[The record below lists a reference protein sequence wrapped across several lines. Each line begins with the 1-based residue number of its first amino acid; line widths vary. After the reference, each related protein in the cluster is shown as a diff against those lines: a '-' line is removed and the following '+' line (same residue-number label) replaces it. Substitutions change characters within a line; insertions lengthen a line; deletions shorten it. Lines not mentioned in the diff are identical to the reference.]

1 MTACAR
7 RYRLIIF
14 YRNIPLPANGC
25 VAMKH
30 ASPFYALYRSL
41 LGLGISVMAGCA
53 HEPPRQAWT
62 FAVSGDSRDCGN
74 TVMPAIARGAREAG
88 ASFYWHLGDLRK
100 IRAPDFD
107 FLHEGRFAGRPPSTE
122 EYVKMAWPDFLEHQV
137 APFGE
142 MPFFLG
148 IGNHETV
155 PPKTRVEFRSQFS
168 ALLDRAELRAQRQL
182 DGKRHLTAA
191 PRSSTYYHWVE
202 RGVDF
207 FNLDN
212 ASDDNFD
219 EQQLRWFDEM
229 LDTDVRDPAVTSI
242 VVAMHEALPYSLS
255 GSHSMCG
262 SDAGMASGEHVY
274 RKLIEAQD
282 RHKRVYILA
291 SHSHYYLANVFNTGY
306 WRDPAHHA
314 RVLPGWIVGSAG
326 AERYVLPAGMVQG
339 PDAQAHI
346 YGYLIGSVA
355 RDGRI
360 QFSFHALTE
369 VELQL
374 ASPPDYAPDDVHA
387 CFEGN
392 PDLTVTPPAAP
403 IEACPVEATTR
414 R

>member
-1 MTACAR
+1 
-7 RYRLIIF
+7 
-14 YRNIPLPANGC
+14 
-25 VAMKH
+25 VKH
-30 ASPFYALYRSL
+30 PSPFHALHRSL
-41 LGLGISVMAGCA
+41 LGLGFAVMAGCA

-74 TVMPAIARGAREAG
+74 TVMPAIARGARAAG

-100 IRAPDFD
+100 ISAPDFD
-107 FLHEGRFAGRPPSTE
+107 FLHERRFTGHPPSTG
-122 EYVKMAWPDFLEHQV
+122 EYVDLAWPDFLEHQV
-137 APFGE
+137 APFGD

-155 PPKTRVEFRSQFS
+155 PPKTRAQFWTQFS
-168 ALLDRAELRAQRQL
+168 ALLDRSELRAQRQL
-182 DGKRHLTAA
+182 DARRHLAAA
-191 PRSSTYYHWVE
+191 PADSTYYHWVE

-212 ASDDNFD
+212 ASDDTFD
-219 EQQLRWFDEM
+219 EQQLRWFDDI
-229 LDTDVRDPAVTSI
+229 LDADVRDPAVSTI
-242 VVAMHEALPYSLS
+242 VVGMHEALPYSLS

-262 SDAGMASGEHVY
+262 SDAGIASGEHVY

-306 WRDPAHHA
+306 WQDPAHRA

-326 AERYVLPAGMVQG
+326 AERYALPAGMVQG
-339 PDAQAHI
+339 PDAQSHI

-355 RDGRI
+355 RDGQI
-360 QFSFHALTE
+360 QFVFHALSE
-369 VELQL
+369 VELEQ
-374 ASPPDYAPDDVHA
+374 ASHPDYAPDDVHA

-392 PDLTVTPPAAP
+392 PDLTRAPPAAP
-403 IEACPVEATTR
+403 IDACPVEPATR